1 MKEGMSMERQ
11 NHGFKFEKSIM
22 EKYNIIPS
30 TDYTAKWDGFLDDV
44 PVSIKVEQYGSDIEL
59 ADFRRNATNTEDF
72 YLIVGFW
79 EGQKDNIVDIQVLY
93 ISGDE
98 WHELFP
104 SHFIEDFQSLLD
116 NITNSHDD
124 DEKWKAMTKQARKN
138 WQKETSNLVRPR
150 FKRDHKTQKRIQCA
164 INNGDFYKY
173 FVPKY
178 GVDLDE
184 RNH

>member
-1 MKEGMSMERQ
+1 MERQ

-22 EKYNIIPS
+22 EDYNIIPS
-30 TDYTAKWDGFLDDV
+30 IDYTAKWDGFLDGV

-124 DEKWKAMTKQARKN
+124 DEKWKTITRQARKN
-138 WQKETSNLVRPR
+138 WQNETSNLVRPR